1 VNSNN
6 RALIPRLLG
15 GLNVSEP
22 THKFS
27 WFILGCAWLVALF
40 LYVLMQCVSPLLP
53 VLIDEFNL
61 SHSMAGFL
69 YSLPILMIA
78 LFSYPLGIAS
88 DKIGMEVAVGL
99 GATVAI
105 LASLARPLS
114 LNFSLLLLS
123 TAVFGLGFALCF
135 PNLPK
140 LVKENFPQR
149 LSGTATGVYITGIPL
164 GSGLSIAL
172 AKPVLAATGSWRTV
186 VLIWSLIAIP
196 AILLWWLAGQAS
208 HKRKRRTHSGP
219 VEVSTKVDP
228 IPVSPGGSLR
238 SVLISGMLLSLLNLI
253 FYCTLGWLPTYLS
266 EKGWSPTMAGAVT
279 STVSFT
285 EIPGIILLPLLC
297 DRIGK
302 KREIIGLSFLLIA
315 ISSGIVALV
324 SPLSWFVSPIL
335 GFNFGG
341 VFALLLAIP
350 AQLVERDKVGRVAG
364 AIISIGYVGALV
376 GPPALGYLRDLM
388 GSFSMGFLI
397 LGFVGLM
404 STSLSFTLPG
414 SKSPRS

>member
-1 VNSNN
+1 MS
-6 RALIPRLLG
+6 RLRG

-40 LYVLMQCVSPLLP
+40 LCVLLQCVSPLLP
-53 VLIDEFNL
+53 GLIAEFDL

-99 GATVAI
+99 GATVAV

-114 LNFSLLLLS
+114 SNFFLLLVS
-123 TAVFGLGFALCF
+123 TAIFGLGFALCF

-149 LSGTATGVYITGIPL
+149 LSGTATGVYVTGMPL
-164 GSGLSIAL
+164 GAGLSIAL

-186 VLIWSLIAIP
+186 VVIWSLIAIP

-208 HKRKRRTHSGP
+208 RKRKRRTHSGP
-219 VEVSTKVDP
+219 IEVSAKVDQIP
-228 IPVSPGGSLR
+228 ISPGELLR
-238 SVLISGMLLSLLNLI
+238 SVLISGMLLLLLNLM

-266 EKGWSPTMAGAVT
+266 EKGWSPAMAGAVT

-285 EIPGIILLPLLC
+285 EIPGILLLPLLC

-302 KREIIGLSFLLIA
+302 KREIIGLSFLVIA

-335 GFNFGG
+335 GLNFGG
-341 VFALLLAIP
+341 VFALLLGIP
-350 AQLVERDKVGRVAG
+350 AQLAERGKVGRAAG
-364 AIISIGYVGALV
+364 AVISIGYVGALV
-376 GPPALGYLRDLM
+376 GPPALGYFRDLT

-404 STSLSFTLPG
+404 STSLSFTLPS
-414 SKSPRS
+414 SKTPVS

>member
-1 VNSNN
+1 VN
-6 RALIPRLLG
+6 
-15 GLNVSEP
+15 EP

-40 LYVLMQCVSPLLP
+40 LSVLLQCVSPLLP
-53 VLIDEFNL
+53 GLIDEFDL

-105 LASLARPLS
+105 LASLTRPLS
-114 LNFSLLLLS
+114 SNFSLLLVS
-123 TAVFGLGFALCF
+123 TAIFGLGFALCF

-149 LSGTATGVYITGIPL
+149 LSGTATGVYTTGMPL
-164 GSGLSIAL
+164 GAGLSIAL

-186 VLIWSLIAIP
+186 VVIWSLIAIP
-196 AILLWWLAGQAS
+196 AILLWWLAGQTS
-208 HKRKRRTHSGP
+208 HKRKRRTHSGA
-219 VEVSTKVDP
+219 VEVPTNADP
-228 IPVSPGGSLR
+228 IPVSPEGFLR
-238 SVLISGMLLSLLNLI
+238 LVLISGMLLSLLNLM

-266 EKGWSPTMAGAVT
+266 EKGWSPAMAGAVT

-297 DRIGK
+297 DQMGK
-302 KREIIGLSFLLIA
+302 RREIIGLSFLLIA

-324 SPLSWFVSPIL
+324 SHLSWFVSPIF

-350 AQLVERDKVGRVAG
+350 AQLVERDKVGRAAG
-364 AIISIGYVGALV
+364 AVISIGYVGALV
-376 GPPALGYLRDLM
+376 GPTALGYVRDLM
-388 GSFSMGFLI
+388 GSFSVGFLI
-397 LGFVGLM
+397 LGFVGIM

-414 SKSPRS
+414 SKFPRS